1 MKKFPQ
7 WKEYRELEKKLFDG
21 VSDLESDV
29 QTLIEEVKGKDF
41 SERLTTLSNIKEE
54 MLGLLNEAK
63 EKVEEFYENKSDKW
77 KENNSKYSSW
87 LETIE
92 GVIEELESY
101 TIEEQ
106 DMDTEE
112 FEGQLEAF
120 AEGISIDGNFG
131 GAYEAMESVDTVED

>member
-63 EKVEEFYENKSDKW
+63 EKVEEFYENNSDKW